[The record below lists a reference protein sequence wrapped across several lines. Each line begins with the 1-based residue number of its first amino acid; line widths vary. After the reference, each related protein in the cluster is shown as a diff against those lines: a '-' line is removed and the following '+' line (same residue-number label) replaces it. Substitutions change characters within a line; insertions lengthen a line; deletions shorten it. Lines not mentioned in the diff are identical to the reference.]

1 MTRASSEFATG
12 GSSAPSKLWALPGGR
27 IGISC
32 KILAFASLLSLL
44 AVAIGCSG
52 SSSVSKARANL
63 NQVMPVTVAK
73 ALKQDMPVYLNGL
86 GSVTAFNTVS
96 IKSRVDGQLVQV
108 AFKEGQH
115 VNKGDLLAVIDP
127 RPYQVQLEQA
137 EAQLSRDQAQLRDAK
152 LNYDRFKG
160 LLQASGAMSQ
170 QQVDTQLATV
180 NQLDGTVRNDQATID
195 NAKLQLV
202 YCRITAP
209 VSGRIGLRL
218 VDQGNMVHASDTN
231 AMLVITQMQ
240 PIAVIFTL
248 PEDQLPEVIQHMHQG
263 TLIAQAYSRDDQT
276 KLETGKLL
284 TVDNQID
291 QTTGTVRLKA
301 VFDNKN
307 ETLWPNQFV
316 NTHLLLETRKN
327 ATVVPAAAIQR
338 GQQGNYVFTLKPDNT
353 VEVRPVT
360 IAITQGNLT
369 AIASGLSPDE
379 TVVTD
384 GQDKLKEGSKV
395 EPRMA
400 GRAGNHSQESST
412 ANGEPSS
419 TGDGTSGSSGTG
431 GR

>member
-1 MTRASSEFATG
+1 
-12 GSSAPSKLWALPGGR
+12 
-27 IGISC
+27 
-32 KILAFASLLSLL
+32 
-44 AVAIGCSG
+44 
-52 SSSVSKARANL
+52 
-63 NQVMPVTVAK
+63 MPVTVAK

-338 GQQGNYVFTLKPDNT
+338 GQQGNYVFTLRPDNT